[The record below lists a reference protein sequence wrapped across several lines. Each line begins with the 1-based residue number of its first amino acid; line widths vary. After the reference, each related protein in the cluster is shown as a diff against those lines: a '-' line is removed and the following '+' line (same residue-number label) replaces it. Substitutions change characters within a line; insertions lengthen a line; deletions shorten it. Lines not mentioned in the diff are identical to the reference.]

1 VYISA
6 IVIIFALLITMS
18 TVSSVFAGGPRL
30 DYPEDVEAPQES
42 NDCWREGYDSGL
54 AGKFD
59 KDRNDECQEEDEDN
73 YYNFGWAVGCED
85 GHHNTTRTIT
95 GRSV

>member
-30 DYPEDVEAPQES
+30 DYPEDGEAPQES